1 MRVSLIWA
9 MSRNRVIGKANRL
22 PWRLPDELQYF
33 RTTVRSHPVIMG
45 RKTFEAVGK
54 PFPRCLNIVLSR
66 TQGSFAGCRHAST
79 LREALKIASKGI
91 GCISLDEVFVIGGAR
106 VYEEALE
113 TSDRLYRTIV
123 EAEIEG
129 DTFFPIYNESVWKC
143 ISSKT
148 HGADVDHPYSFTMEV
163 FDRIYDDSVTQ

>member
-1 MRVSLIWA
+1 

-22 PWRLPDELQYF
+22 PWRLPAELQYF
-33 RTTVRSHPVIMG
+33 RDTVRGHPVIMG

-66 TQGSFAGCRHAST
+66 SQVSFAGCRHAST
-79 LREALKIASKGI
+79 MRSALKSATEGNSQI
-91 GCISLDEVFVIGGAR
+91 GLDEVFVIGGAK

-113 TSDRLYRTIV
+113 FSDRLYRTIV

-129 DTFFPIYNESVWKC
+129 DTFFPIYDESSWKC

-148 HGADVDHPYSFTMEV
+148 HSADVDHPYAFTMEV
-163 FDRIYDDSVTQ
+163 FDRIPESSVAQ